1 MRNSPPLVSQRRRSL
16 RRPSDRHSHYP
27 SLPALKVVPSYL
39 QLVVADCGCSEIG
52 CSGEGCCRWVFD
64 LGTEFD
70 VGFEFELG
78 GDSDMKY
85 DLTGCWGD

>member
-1 MRNSPPLVSQRRRSL
+1 M
-16 RRPSDRHSHYP
+16 
-27 SLPALKVVPSYL
+27 
-39 QLVVADCGCSEIG
+39 VADCGCSEIG